1 MLNLS
6 ISIQVETIK
15 DQIKY
20 LKDALDKHLD
30 TSRKR
35 EVALV
40 ASEKATDEK
49 QTPGTPGGPDDNQE
63 QIIKLKSLLSTKRE
77 QIATLRYSGTCGFSG
92 LIHLALTDFLA

>member
-1 MLNLS
+1 MF
-6 ISIQVETIK
+6 QVETIK

-77 QIATLRYSGTCGFSG
+77 QIATLRYIGTGGFPV
-92 LIHLALTDFLA
+92 